1 MTTRGRWSVLALALT
16 VAGLTACSN
25 GCASANG
32 GLYVGVRAAKTVV
45 QTLQHGEEKLVCG
58 RPDAPPAP
66 ACVTLELHHTIHAYI
81 EEAAE
86 YGQQV
91 SLIMADMD
99 GLKQVNDILGHAEGD
114 KLIRRAAEV
123 LQASVRA
130 EDLVTRTGGDEFAI
144 ILPATTAEAA
154 AEAIQRIHS
163 VAELNNKFHGT
174 PELRLSMGAATG
186 LDGANLTEVL
196 READDRM
203 YVEKRAHHAQ
213 YGDREG

>member
-91 SLIMADMD
+91 SLIMADVPKGD
-99 GLKQVNDILGHAEGD
+99 PTPGQALDLALKIKALVQKVLDSLPKSPQAD
-114 KLIRRAAEV
+114 ALAAEV
-123 LQASVRA
+123 RA
-130 EDLVTRTGGDEFAI
+130 AGKE
-144 ILPATTAEAA
+144 
-154 AEAIQRIHS
+154 
-163 VAELNNKFHGT
+163 
-174 PELRLSMGAATG
+174 
-186 LDGANLTEVL
+186 
-196 READDRM
+196 
-203 YVEKRAHHAQ
+203 
-213 YGDREG
+213 